1 MANKFTRYLGQFAKG
16 FLEGATNPKG
26 QQANY
31 RHAERLFIDNN
42 FRLSPRT
49 KFLFY
54 VRFDINTFAARST
67 SFTDK
72 HRQEIGLLVKATD
85 LPKFN
90 FDSVIKNQYN
100 RKKILYKNF
109 NYEPLNITFR
119 DDSHGIINA
128 LWALYYG
135 YYIADRTQPE
145 YAYATDNHYRST
157 DSAANNYRFGLDND
171 KTANFINQI
180 EIFTMSRRRFVGYT
194 LVNPRIKSWNH
205 GDMDYSASDF
215 NESQMT
221 LEFEAVRYSAGDVGY
236 DSPQGFATL
245 HYDSVPSPLSVA
257 GGGVSTLFGSGGV
270 LDGLETI
277 FGAIGSGTA
286 FSNPR
291 NFLGTAIA
299 TINTYKNAKNLTGAQ
314 LASEGLAILSNP
326 KTIGTAISTVGGLVG
341 SIFPKSAAASNT
353 QTVTATPKVI
363 ATAAFT
369 GQPVTAPPGQ

>member
-1 MANKFTRYLGQFAKG
+1 MADKFTRYLGEFGKG

-26 QQANY
+26 QQSNY

-67 SFTDK
+67 AFTDK

-90 FDSVIKNQYN
+90 FDSVVKNQYN
-100 RKKILYKNF
+100 KKKIVYKNF
-109 NYEPLNITFR
+109 NYEPLSITFR

-135 YYIADRTQPE
+135 YYVADRTQPE
-145 YAYATDNHYRST
+145 YAYATDNTYRSS
-157 DSAANNYRFGLDND
+157 DSPANQYRFGLDND
-171 KTANFINQI
+171 ITANFINQI

-194 LVNPRIKSWNH
+194 LVNPKIKSWNH
-205 GDMDYSASDF
+205 GDMDYSASEF
-215 NESQMT
+215 NESQMSV
-221 LEFEAVRYSAGDVGY
+221 EFEAVRYSSGEVGY

-245 HYDSVPSPLSVA
+245 HYDAVPSPLSVA
-257 GGGVSTLFGSGGV
+257 GGGVTALFGTGGV

-277 FGAIGSGTA
+277 FGNIGNGTA

-291 NFLGTAIA
+291 NFIGTAIA
-299 TINTYKNAKNLTGAQ
+299 SINTYKNASNLSSDQ
-314 LASEGLAILSNP
+314 LKAEGIAFITNPRVLSS
-326 KTIGTAISTVGGLVG
+326 TLSTVGGVIG
-341 SIFPKSAAASNT
+341 SVFPKSAAASNDT
-353 QTVTATPKVI
+353 TTEATPKK
-363 ATAAFT
+363 FL
-369 GQPVTAPPGQ
+369 GLF

>member
-1 MANKFTRYLGQFAKG
+1 MANKFTRYLGDFAKG
-16 FLEGATNPKG
+16 AFEGLTNPKG

-54 VRFDINTFAARST
+54 VRFDINTYAARSF

-135 YYIADRTQPE
+135 YYIADRSQPE
-145 YAYATDNHYRST
+145 YAYATDTHYRST

-245 HYDSVPSPLSVA
+245 HYDSLPSPLSVA
-257 GGGVSTLFGSGGV
+257 GGGVSTLLGSGGV
-270 LDGLETI
+270 LDGLESI
-277 FGAIGSGTA
+277 FGNIGNGTA

-299 TINTYKNAKNLTGAQ
+299 TINTYKNAKNLSLDQ
-314 LASEGLAILSNP
+314 IASEGLALLSNP
-326 KTIGTAISTVGGLVG
+326 KAIGTAISTVGGVVG
-341 SIFPKSAAASNT
+341 AIFPKSAAASNT
-353 QTVTATPKVI
+353 ETITAAPKVI

-369 GQPVTAPPGQ
+369 GAPVTAPPGQ